1 MVKLV
6 SMTKPIEHSHLSP
19 EELIV
24 YVARVSNPSN
34 QLNTATAPK
43 LIRYCMEHG
52 HWSVFEHVYV
62 TFEVHTTRAIAA
74 QMLRHRSMTFQE
86 YSGRYAISQ
95 DADVNI
101 EARLQDNKNRQNS
114 LPTEDEE
121 LKQWFFSAQRQVAE
135 LSRKLYEEALSKG
148 IAKEQARFLLPL
160 STKTTLYVTGNLRSW
175 IHYIQ
180 LRAHPATQKEHRKIA
195 MEIAHILSFHFPTI
209 AQAAGWNKLQKD
221 AT

>member
-86 YSGRYAISQ
+86 YSARYAISQ
-95 DADVNI
+95 EVDINI

-121 LKQWFFSAQRQVAE
+121 LKQWFFSAQRQVAD
-135 LSRKLYEEALSKG
+135 LCRRLYNEALSKG

-160 STKTTLYVTGNLRSW
+160 STKTTLYITGNMRSW

-180 LRAHPATQKEHRKIA
+180 LRTHPATQKEHRKIA
-195 MEIAHILSFHFPTI
+195 EEIARILALHFPTI
-209 AQAAGWNKLQKD
+209 AQAAGWENLGKEGK
-221 AT
+221 